1 MGLDAENEEVCIGI
15 DRDSVLGFALLFPSG
30 GLGILAV

>member
-1 MGLDAENEEVCIGI
+1 MGLDAENDAVCIGI
-15 DRDSVLGFALLFPSG
+15 DRDGVLGFGGWLFSG